1 MDFLYLKNVHYNQDT
16 GTETY
21 PGEGLIIE
29 KKVITLSIDKASLSF
44 CKGTVS
50 GASTQLTASINE
62 GTLTGITWK
71 TEAGGTIANLS
82 TTKPGVADFSG
93 VAVGEYKVVAEVNGT
108 RSKVI
113 PVSVKKTPAKPV
125 LSVSPVSLCAQEEA
139 TFTVTNPETGVTYNW
154 SPAPTSG
161 SGTTVKYKPANTSV
175 VNYSVTADLKEC
187 TATSDNKTLQFKPT
201 IAVSGTPVL
210 ACEIGY
216 YTAKITVNAGG
227 DQLEIANDGNFTSP
241 VQNATWSGRTVTLDK
256 LPFRSTYFFISAI
269 QKMLVVQ
276 YR

>member
-1 MDFLYLKNVHYNQDT
+1 MHYNQDT

-139 TFTVTNPETGVTYNW
+139 TFTVTNPERG
-154 SPAPTSG
+154 
-161 SGTTVKYKPANTSV
+161 
-175 VNYSVTADLKEC
+175 
-187 TATSDNKTLQFKPT
+187 
-201 IAVSGTPVL
+201 
-210 ACEIGY
+210 
-216 YTAKITVNAGG
+216 
-227 DQLEIANDGNFTSP
+227 
-241 VQNATWSGRTVTLDK
+241 
-256 LPFRSTYFFISAI
+256 
-269 QKMLVVQ
+269 
-276 YR
+276 